1 MRNFILDLLDC
12 SDLVEV
18 GWLTSLLELDLGHVE
33 TQVRLY
39 DIRFYVIQEQSL
51 IFVIASRLSCKIF
64 GKLVLKKG
72 VLEYLLPGD
81 ALLRVDCEHPLDE
94 VLYFLVPLDVAELEW
109 LIQDI
114 LLEFGEV
121 LACPGRPA
129 IEHFVEDNADG
140 PDVAL
145 GGKLAAP

>member
-1 MRNFILDLLDC
+1 MLDC
-12 SDLVEV
+12 GDLVQV
-18 GWLTSLLELDLGHVE
+18 RWLTSLLELYLGHVE
-33 TQVRLY
+33 TQVRLH
-39 DIRFYVIQEQSL
+39 DIRFYVIKEQSL

-64 GKLVLKKG
+64 GKLVLKKRM
-72 VLEYLLPGD
+72 LEYLLPSD
-81 ALLRVDCEHPLDE
+81 PLLRVNCEHPLDE
-94 VLYFLVPLDVAELEW
+94 VLYFLIPLDVAELEW
-109 LIQDI
+109 FVQDI